1 MIISF
6 SWLLRDELN
15 DLSKQ
20 KRFPREQNYCVNI
33 ALFGLK
39 AMNSIDNDWKKSN
52 SSVLNNSKN
61 VALKKVYRYYLY
73 YKDFLNTNNMT
84 ITCFYLP

>member
-1 MIISF
+1 
-6 SWLLRDELN
+6 
-15 DLSKQ
+15 
-20 KRFPREQNYCVNI
+20 
-33 ALFGLK
+33 
-39 AMNSIDNDWKKSN
+39 MNSIDNDWKKSN